1 MQLSPNR
8 DNSAASQARSC
19 SKSSIIRWRLA
30 PVISLSAVFIS
41 TLIGFTRKFTIEFP
55 EGVFRRS
62 RLFSSE
68 RLLKEGIWIDGIR
81 NPLSIT
87 LTSPRLSSSWVF
99 PSRSGGSVPNV
110 RWLKHKCNPADRFL
124 RAWFDAPI
132 RFPTNRRPKD
142 WPDGDGN
149 WAECC
154 SWLTLNTV
162 CHSQKV
168 NQVTWEVE
176 PGMGSWGSG
185 VKALYTSVNKGA
197 INFRGWV
204 QV

>member
-81 NPLSIT
+81 KP
-87 LTSPRLSSSWVF
+87 
-99 PSRSGGSVPNV
+99 
-110 RWLKHKCNPADRFL
+110 
-124 RAWFDAPI
+124 
-132 RFPTNRRPKD
+132 FPTLLQIPGFLHLEFSQVGQGAVCLMYGDWNTNVTQPTDFSGPGSMPQLGSPLIEGPRIGRMEMEIGRSVAADWHSTPFATHRRSIK
-142 WPDGDGN
+142 WP
-149 WAECC
+149 EK
-154 SWLTLNTV
+154 S
-162 CHSQKV
+162 
-168 NQVTWEVE
+168 NQGWEV
-176 PGMGSWGSG
+176 
-185 VKALYTSVNKGA
+185 GA
-197 INFRGWV
+197 RGLRHSS
-204 QV
+204 

>member
-19 SKSSIIRWRLA
+19 SKSSIIRWRRA

-62 RLFSSE
+62 RLLSRE
-68 RLLKEGIWIDGIR
+68 RLFKEGIWIDGIR
-81 NPLSIT
+81 KPFPT
-87 LTSPRLSSSWVF
+87 LLQIPGFLHLEFSQVGQS
-99 PSRSGGSVPNV
+99 SVPNV

-185 VKALYTSVNKGA
+185 
-197 INFRGWV
+197 
-204 QV
+204 